1 MDWILGIRGRITAGS
16 MIKQVIVLKIYTT
29 SREDY
34 LKAIFVLQKR
44 SQEVRAVDV
53 ARYLGFSRPSVSHAV
68 NLMSNEGYLY
78 VDSKYALHLTDKG
91 LEVASKTY
99 ERHCFFTKH
108 LIDLGVDP
116 TTAMEDACR
125 LEHAISDESFAKLK
139 AKLEP
144 QSAAETAAD

>member
-1 MDWILGIRGRITAGS
+1 MLSVRGCITADS
-16 MIKQVIVLKIYTT
+16 MMKQVNELKIYTT

-78 VDSKYALHLTDKG
+78 VDGKYALHLTDKG

-108 LIDLGVDP
+108 LIAIGVDP
-116 TTAMEDACR
+116 TVAMEDACR
-125 LEHAISDESFAKLK
+125 LEHAISDESFSKLK

-144 QSAAETAAD
+144 QSTAENMAD